1 MDVTMVVG
9 DNIRRF
15 NDLRIYKGAVVSLLV
30 QEAGDTGSFLIDRR
44 NFKD

>member
-15 NDLRIYKGAVVSLLV
+15 NDLRIYKGTVVSLLV
-30 QEAGDTGSFLIDRR
+30 QEDGDLGPFLIDRR
-44 NFKD
+44 YFKE